1 MTNAL
6 TFTNDGAITVSAG
19 TLYIEPNSFT
29 DASGGSITVDNSATA
44 SIGSSGANTAW
55 SNAGTVTIDSGGT
68 LYLWGTFT
76 TASLAGFTDSDGT
89 VYLDGTLT
97 NTGATLAVGSGGT
110 FAPLTFA
117 SHGTIVGGTI
127 TDAGSGM
134 VFSGG
139 TLQGPITYEGTM
151 NLTPSGSSV
160 FVTGNT
166 TTAEASISRW
176 KPPSA
181 PRPVPLISARTVT
194 SIWRTARPSTTQRLR
209 SAAPPLMWRATT
221 RPAPPRC

>member
-1 MTNAL
+1 M
-6 TFTNDGAITVSAG
+6 
-19 TLYIEPNSFT
+19 
-29 DASGGSITVDNSATA
+29 
-44 SIGSSGANTAW
+44 
-55 SNAGTVTIDSGGT
+55 
-68 LYLWGTFT
+68 WGTFA

-166 TTAEASISRW
+166 TTAGGVYLTVETTVGAT
-176 KPPSA
+176 PGA
-181 PRPVPLISARTVT
+181 LISARTVT